1 MQKHPILS
9 FGFARLNKLIGLFA
23 MNMPKRLD
31 MKILGSHT
39 ANIDAKN
46 NHLLPALAIV

>member
-1 MQKHPILS
+1 VKSVALLVN
-9 FGFARLNKLIGLFA
+9 FERVDEFKLFV

-31 MKILGSHT
+31 MKIMGLHM